1 MAIMP
6 NLKGVLMPLS
16 ETLNN
21 EEVRKVQSPYRSL
34 SAQAALDSLCE
45 LRKEYCFANGWDEV
59 ASFAEKQADGM
70 FCATLCIK
78 RI

>member
-1 MAIMP
+1 
-6 NLKGVLMPLS
+6 MPLS
-16 ETLNN
+16 ETLND
-21 EEVRKVQSPYRSL
+21 EEVRKVQSPYRRH
-34 SAQAALDSLCE
+34 SAQAALDTLCE

-70 FCATLCIK
+70 FCATLCVK